1 MEGNGTC
8 YLKGGLTLSG
18 NVNFSMSGSGVFHLE
33 SSLCGGGNLI
43 ETLDLDKI
51 IAKAAKCQGALSL
64 EGDNIGF
71 RGRILVG
78 CGLEPLENSLG
89 LTNLTLLVSSGGN
102 LGGPCEEFV
111 FDAVK
116 IAKACK
122 LSITDTAT
130 FDANNRGW
138 CFMDG
143 SAVDVAPGKVA
154 MMKKNVTFGGESE
167 KTGGGTL
174 IIGASAKFYDAEND
188 SVGDIPNGATLRI
201 AAGGIGVVSPG
212 ALTGVNLK
220 FAQDA
225 GLVVLP
231 ESRCMVLSSAPV
243 LEGENLPIE
252 FEMPEGSDS
261 MTVDILSLP
270 ASVTFDSSKLSLP
283 RKSGYAISLTTRQVD
298 GNVIYGLS
306 CKKIG
311 FIISVR

>member
-1 MEGNGTC
+1 MR
-8 YLKGGLTLSG
+8 K
-18 NVNFSMSGSGVFHLE
+18 
-33 SSLCGGGNLI
+33 
-43 ETLDLDKI
+43 
-51 IAKAAKCQGALSL
+51 
-64 EGDNIGF
+64 
-71 RGRILVG
+71 
-78 CGLEPLENSLG
+78 
-89 LTNLTLLVSSGGN
+89 
-102 LGGPCEEFV
+102 
-111 FDAVK
+111 
-116 IAKACK
+116 
-122 LSITDTAT
+122 
-130 FDANNRGW
+130 
-138 CFMDG
+138 
-143 SAVDVAPGKVA
+143 
-154 MMKKNVTFGGESE
+154 
-167 KTGGGTL
+167 
-174 IIGASAKFYDAEND
+174 
-188 SVGDIPNGATLRI
+188 
-201 AAGGIGVVSPG
+201 
-212 ALTGVNLK
+212 VNLK

>member
-1 MEGNGTC
+1 M
-8 YLKGGLTLSG
+8 
-18 NVNFSMSGSGVFHLE
+18 
-33 SSLCGGGNLI
+33 
-43 ETLDLDKI
+43 
-51 IAKAAKCQGALSL
+51 
-64 EGDNIGF
+64 
-71 RGRILVG
+71 
-78 CGLEPLENSLG
+78 
-89 LTNLTLLVSSGGN
+89 
-102 LGGPCEEFV
+102 
-111 FDAVK
+111 
-116 IAKACK
+116 
-122 LSITDTAT
+122 
-130 FDANNRGW
+130 
-138 CFMDG
+138 
-143 SAVDVAPGKVA
+143 
-154 MMKKNVTFGGESE
+154 TFGGESE

-174 IIGASAKFYDAEND
+174 ILGASAKFYDAEND

-243 LEGENLPIE
+243 LEGENLPIG